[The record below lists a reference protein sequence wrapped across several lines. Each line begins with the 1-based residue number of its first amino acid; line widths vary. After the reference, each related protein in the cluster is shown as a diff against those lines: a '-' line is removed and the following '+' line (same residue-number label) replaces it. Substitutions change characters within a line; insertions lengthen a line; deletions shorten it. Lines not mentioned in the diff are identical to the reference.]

1 MRDLIANGLKLGAAF
16 YQRGEMAG
24 ATSALYVAT
33 VQAFALTHADPTYAR
48 SAHFVFRCA
57 VLATMGG
64 PEPMAPAA
72 RSALLRTL
80 KAAAA
85 MAPEAGS
92 VGLAQLQ
99 TAWRAALI
107 SLELEGP
114 CKPEP

>member
-1 MRDLIANGLKLGAAF
+1 VRDLITDGLQLGAKF

-24 ATSALYVAT
+24 ATSALYIAT
-33 VQAFALTHADPTYAR
+33 VQAFALTRDDPTFAR
-48 SAHFVFRCA
+48 CAHFVFRCA

-64 PEPMAPAA
+64 PEPMDPTA

-80 KAAAA
+80 KAAAK
-85 MAPEAGS
+85 MAPKANS
-92 VGLAQLQ
+92 VGLRQLQ